1 MKDLLKK
8 MAQVA
13 NELDLQGLE
22 KEANQVT
29 MSMLKVAQGM
39 AMPQPTPNPRSQFS
53 QENQPVTVQVA
64 DNIADNTGTNV
75 MRAGGENAITG
86 TGKAFEGLV
95 RLVEGFGQISIGAL
109 MSMVGSAT
117 LPVEAAAEIAGQ
129 LGHATTGPLLNTIEQ
144 QNAQIAALI
153 KALQNAQRKGDKAQE
168 TQIKAQIA
176 QSAKQGAQAARQIST
191 MLEQRKAIPG
201 QYKLDAAEFQKTLD
215 YAVANKLT
223 LRGMYDQAVRNRG
236 GGADAQNFANN
247 LIAKYRNIH
256 GNVPDTALVVPTKL
270 T

>member
-39 AMPQPTPNPRSQFS
+39 AMPQPTPNPRSQFN
-53 QENQPVTVQVA
+53 QENQPVSVQVA

-75 MRAGGENAITG
+75 MRAGGEKNA
-86 TGKAFEGLV
+86 
-95 RLVEGFGQISIGAL
+95 
-109 MSMVGSAT
+109 
-117 LPVEAAAEIAGQ
+117 
-129 LGHATTGPLLNTIEQ
+129 
-144 QNAQIAALI
+144 QNAALV

-176 QSAKQGAQAARQIST
+176 QSAKLGAQAARQIST

-201 QYKLDAAEFQKTLD
+201 QYTLDAAEFQKTLD

-236 GGADAQNFANN
+236 GGDDARNYANN

-256 GNVPDTALVVPTKL
+256 GNVPDTALVVTTKL

>member
-29 MSMLKVAQGM
+29 MSMLKVAQGF
-39 AMPQPTPNPRSQFS
+39 AQPTSNPRSQFN
-53 QENQPVTVQVA
+53 QENQPASVQVA
-64 DNIADNTGTNV
+64 DTIADNTGTNI
-75 MRAGGENAITG
+75 MRAAPGNFFQGMS
-86 TGKAFEGLV
+86 KAFAGLV
-95 RLVEGFGQISIGAL
+95 QAVEGVSQVSFSVLQTFLGTI
-109 MSMVGSAT
+109 T
-117 LPVEAAAEIAGQ
+117 LPAEAGAEVAGQ
-129 LGHATTGPLLNTIEQ
+129 LGHQISDPLINTIEQ

-153 KALQNAQRKGDKAQE
+153 KALQDAQRKGDKAQE

-176 QSAKQGAQAARQIST
+176 QAAKKGEQAATQIST

-236 GGADAQNFANN
+236 GGDDARNYANN

-256 GNVPDTALVVPTKL
+256 GDVPDTALVVTTKL